1 MIGTFLFPII
11 LTLEIFKNFIQAILE
26 VIRTEEFGEKLL
38 QYQISLCDI
47 YIFQQDVITLILG
60 AACQF
65 ISENRVRPGFD
76 YYAKIATLNVVKLQ
90 VRIYEVLIL
99 NPQKWW
105 IQLLDK
111 PLRIIIQRR
120 RMRA

>member
-38 QYQISLCDI
+38 EYQISLCDI
-47 YIFQQDVITLILG
+47 YIFQQDVITSILS

-65 ISENRVRPGFD
+65 ISENRVRP
-76 YYAKIATLNVVKLQ
+76 
-90 VRIYEVLIL
+90 EMM
-99 NPQKWW
+99 
-105 IQLLDK
+105 
-111 PLRIIIQRR
+111 LRVTPEAALSRYN
-120 RMRA
+120 